1 VKSTDE
7 AGRTTKGDYV
17 KPPPTKAERIARAHV
32 DDKLDALI
40 TADEMANE
48 TTARK
53 EDGND
58 PSHPCT
64 ALDDAEES

>member
-1 VKSTDE
+1 MKL
-7 AGRTTKGDYV
+7 
-17 KPPPTKAERIARAHV
+17 PPTKAERIARAHV

-40 TADEMANE
+40 TAAEMANE
-48 TTARK
+48 ATAPK

-64 ALDDAEES
+64 SLDEAEES

>member
-1 VKSTDE
+1 M
-7 AGRTTKGDYV
+7 
-17 KPPPTKAERIARAHV
+17 KPPPTKADRIVRAHV
-32 DDKLDALI
+32 DGKLDALI
-40 TADEMANE
+40 TAAEMANE
-48 TTARK
+48 ATAYK

>member
-1 VKSTDE
+1 M
-7 AGRTTKGDYV
+7 
-17 KPPPTKAERIARAHV
+17 KPPPTKAERIDRAHV
-32 DDKLDALI
+32 HDKLDALI
-40 TADEMANE
+40 TAAEMANE
-48 TTARK
+48 ATAPK

>member
-1 VKSTDE
+1 MKL
-7 AGRTTKGDYV
+7 
-17 KPPPTKAERIARAHV
+17 PPTKAERIARAHV

-40 TADEMANE
+40 TAAEMANE
-48 TTARK
+48 ATAPK